1 MPYGLFI
8 LELTDGCS
16 LYCLANT
23 TTPYLQYKHRSFVDF
38 AAAVDGRPL
47 LAAEWLGILREWLA
61 SNRHLAKDPESRW
74 NRDGYEAAKAA
85 EVILAK
91 YAKLGESEFDAV
103 VAKYVDGLAC
113 ERDPDEGPPSV
124 PLNGTPKQT

>member
-1 MPYGLFI
+1 MPSGLFI
-8 LELTDGCS
+8 CELTDGCS

-23 TTPYLQYKHRSFVDF
+23 TTPYLRYKHRSFVDF
-38 AAAVDGRPL
+38 AVAVDGRPL
-47 LAAEWLGILREWLA
+47 VAAEWLGILREWLA
-61 SNRHLAKDPESRW
+61 SHRHLAKDAESRW

-103 VAKYVDGLAC
+103 VAKYVDGLAR
-113 ERDPDEGPPSV
+113 EPEPAEGPPSV
-124 PLNGTPKQT
+124 PSNGTARQT